1 MQALSKSVLIEAADL
16 EQAMQIS
23 NLYAPE
29 HLILQTQDA
38 RKLAERVKSA
48 GSVFIGAYTP
58 ESAGDYASG
67 TNHVLPTYGYA
78 RAFGGVTTESFLKSV
93 TFQEVTQAGLAVL
106 GPVVVRLAETEGL
119 DAHANAVRVRL
130 S

>member
-1 MQALSKSVLIEAADL
+1 MQV
-16 EQAMQIS
+16 S

-38 RKLAERVKSA
+38 RTLASTVRNA

-78 RAFGGVTTESFLKSV
+78 RETSPN
-93 TFQEVTQAGLAVL
+93 LAVL
-106 GPVVVRLAETEGL
+106 AHRSVVYRRAITETPRHDAE
-119 DAHANAVRVRL
+119 VIL
-130 S
+130 SR